1 MGRGEVKT
9 LNMDV
14 HVYFNIPFAFKSAYT
29 STFTIKQLWALFH
42 VFFLFC
48 FCKNRD
54 ILYRYNIKL

>member
-9 LNMDV
+9 LNVDV

-42 VFFLFC
+42 VFFF
-48 FCKNRD
+48 FVFVFAK
-54 ILYRYNIKL
+54 IGIYYIAII

>member
-9 LNMDV
+9 LNVDV
-14 HVYFNIPFAFKSAYT
+14 HVYINIPFAFKSAYT

-42 VFFLFC
+42 VFFFF